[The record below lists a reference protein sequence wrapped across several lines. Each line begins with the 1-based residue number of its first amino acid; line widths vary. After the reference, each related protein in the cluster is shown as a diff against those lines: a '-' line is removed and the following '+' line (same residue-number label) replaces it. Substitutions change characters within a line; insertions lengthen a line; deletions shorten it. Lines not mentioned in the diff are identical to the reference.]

1 MTGTKTKNEM
11 LCAVRAYLRHRLLK
25 EKAPALSADPI
36 YNTRPGL
43 FVTLHKHGELRG
55 CIGYIE
61 GIRPLSRALFEMADA
76 AAFRDPRFPALRAE
90 ELEETDIEI
99 SLLSLLQK
107 VDSYRDIE
115 IGKHGMI
122 LKKGMQQ
129 AVFLP
134 QVATEQGWD
143 LKTTLQH
150 LCLKAGLPV
159 DAFLKSNCEFYV
171 FTAEVFGE
179 KPE

>member
-1 MTGTKTKNEM
+1 MSGTKTKNEM
-11 LCAVRAYLRHRLLK
+11 LAAVRAHLRHRLLK
-25 EKAPALSADPI
+25 KKAPILSGDPA
-36 YNTRPGL
+36 YNARPGL
-43 FVTLHKHGELRG
+43 FVTLHKRGELRG

-61 GIRPLSRALFEMADA
+61 GIRPLSKALFEMADA

-90 ELEETDIEI
+90 ELDEIDIEI
-99 SLLSLLQK
+99 SLLSPLQK

-115 IGKHGMI
+115 IGKHGII
-122 LKKGMQQ
+122 LKKGMYQ

-150 LCLKAGLPV
+150 LCLKAGLSV
-159 DAFLKSNCEFYV
+159 DAFLKPDCRFFV
-171 FTAEVFGE
+171 FTAEVFSE
-179 KPE
+179 NNI